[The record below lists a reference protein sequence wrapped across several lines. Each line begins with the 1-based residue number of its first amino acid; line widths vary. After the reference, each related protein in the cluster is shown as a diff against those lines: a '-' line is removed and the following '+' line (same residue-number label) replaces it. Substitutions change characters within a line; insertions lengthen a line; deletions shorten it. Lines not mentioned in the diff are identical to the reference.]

1 MRPFFVVLSIGC
13 LWCLTGLQ
21 GCSSGDASSK
31 AETAKAAVSEES
43 ESTAETA
50 PESAAAESKTVSVS
64 EPVDPQAEVK
74 EAFEKLLAIRTE
86 PDPDE
91 WQAADKKL
99 VAFGKTAVPTLKE
112 GLTHTDP
119 GARELAS
126 MYLASLGP
134 DAEAAAPALVE
145 VLSDESPFTQ
155 VNAASTLTHF
165 PKHRD
170 KAIPVLIELTRHSDP
185 NTRLTAVYSLGNLEE
200 HSTAQVE
207 AIQ

>member
-1 MRPFFVVLSIGC
+1 MLPRKQRQRKRP
-13 LWCLTGLQ
+13 
-21 GCSSGDASSK
+21 
-31 AETAKAAVSEES
+31 VSEES

-126 MYLASLGP
+126 MYLASWTGQGWNWSPELG
-134 DAEAAAPALVE
+134 
-145 VLSDESPFTQ
+145 ESSW
-155 VNAASTLTHF
+155 ACASYF
-165 PKHRD
+165 FF
-170 KAIPVLIELTRHSDP
+170 
-185 NTRLTAVYSLGNLEE
+185 
-200 HSTAQVE
+200 
-207 AIQ
+207 